1 MKNIPTVVV
10 VLYLLS
16 GCGEIIPPPDS
27 ECNSNNFYVKIT
39 KVTGADCGI
48 STGQIVAFADG
59 GEGNIQYQLGD
70 GPFQDSG
77 LFNSVKPGVYV
88 IHAKDENNCTA
99 SVPVTVESGIS
110 FQASIKPIIERSC
123 AIPNCHDG
131 SGAITY
137 LVFENIKA
145 NPGDIKARTQ
155 AGNMPKDGPLPQ
167 DEIEK
172 IACWVDD
179 GALNN

>member
-1 MKNIPTVVV
+1 MFVF
-10 VLYLLS
+10 LL
-16 GCGEIIPPPDS
+16 GCGEYFPEEP
-27 ECNSNNFYVKIT
+27 ECSSGNFFVDVT
-39 KVTGADCGI
+39 KVIGADCGNPA
-48 STGQIVAFADG
+48 GQIVSVAVG
-59 GEGNIQYQLGD
+59 GRGIVQYQLDEGN
-70 GPFQDSG
+70 FQESG
-77 LFNSVKPGVYV
+77 VFSGVRPG
-88 IHAKDENNCTA
+88 IHIVNVMDEKGCTA
-99 SVPVTVESGIS
+99 SRAVTVPSEIS
-110 FQASIKPIIERSC
+110 FSQSIKPIIEKSC

-155 AGNMPKDGPLPQ
+155 SGNMPKDGPLTQ